1 MLQRL
6 RPTWLRLTVLV
17 VAAAAMVSIAS
28 VRGRAASH
36 AVAVSPT
43 DPTWAQWPMPDSPT
57 LYCSGGAKQLDC
69 STIAGTAIDGQDGTV
84 VVNRP
89 IYDTSITGTVKDSVT
104 DLLWQRTVDGTPR
117 KWADAST
124 YCAGLN
130 VGGLTGWRLPTAIEL
145 LSIVDLGRYDPA
157 IDTESFNMPA
167 VTSFWSSSAYARVQ
181 GWAWYLEFKSGTLAD
196 NGPDASY
203 SVRCVH

>member
-1 MLQRL
+1 MLQRI
-6 RPTWLRLTVLV
+6 RPSWLRIIVPVL
-17 VAAAAMVSIAS
+17 AAATIMIVAS
-28 VRGRAASH
+28 VRGRASSH
-36 AVAVSPT
+36 AAAVSPT

-57 LYCSGGAKQLDC
+57 LYCSDGAKQLDC
-69 STIAGTAIDGQDGTV
+69 ATLAGTAVDGQDGTV

-89 IYDTSITGTVKDSVT
+89 TYDTSLAGTVKDSVT
-104 DLLWQRTVDGTPR
+104 GLLWQRNVDATPR

-124 YCAGLN
+124 YCAGLSL
-130 VGGLTGWRLPTAIEL
+130 GSLTGWRLPTAIEL

-157 IDTESFNMPA
+157 IDTDSFTMPA
-167 VTSFWSSSAYARVQ
+167 ITGFWSSSAYARVQ

-196 NGPDASY
+196 NGPEAGY